1 MGEGNDTPRRPIRE
15 TREEL
20 VARVIREQAE
30 LHPAPVYSAAA
41 KRRVWGSLYAAWPV
55 GIAIGIALM
64 WAVGWRW
71 IEGIGF
77 GVALAIALW
86 YIGLVL
92 LTERDDGRIQ
102 RRVRELRAR
111 PE

>member
-1 MGEGNDTPRRPIRE
+1 MSQAHDPRRPPRE

-20 VARVIREQAE
+20 IARIEREQAA
-30 LHPAPVYSAAA
+30 LHPAPVYSEAA
-41 KRRVWGSLYAAWPV
+41 KRRVRRSLYAAWPV
-55 GIAIGIALM
+55 GLAVGIALM

-77 GVALAIALW
+77 GVALAVALW

-102 RRVRELRAR
+102 RRVRELRTGS
-111 PE
+111 E

>member
-1 MGEGNDTPRRPIRE
+1 MDDGHETGRRPPRE

-20 VARVIREQAE
+20 VARVLREQAA
-30 LHPAPVYSAAA
+30 LHPAPVYNAAS
-41 KRRVWGSLYAAWPV
+41 KRRVWRFLWASWPI
-55 GIAIGIALM
+55 GLAIGLGLM
-64 WAVGWRW
+64 WAVGWRM

-86 YIGLVL
+86 YLGLVL

-102 RRVRELRAR
+102 RRVRELGAPR
-111 PE
+111 

>member
-1 MGEGNDTPRRPIRE
+1 MSGTQDGPRRARSE

-20 VARVIREQAE
+20 VARVIREQAA
-30 LHPAPVYSAAA
+30 LHPAPVYSEAA
-41 KRRVWGSLYAAWPV
+41 KRRVRRALWAAWPV
-55 GIAIGIALM
+55 GLAVGLAVM
-64 WAVGWRW
+64 WAVGWRL

-77 GVALAIALW
+77 GVAFAVALW
-86 YIGLVL
+86 YLGLVL

-102 RRVRELRAR
+102 RGVRELGAR